1 MKTVVFYNGRIL
13 AQDGELPQ
21 GYVLVEN
28 GLIQRVQ
35 AGTPPSEWTN
45 VERIDLKGNILS
57 PGFIDLHT
65 HGAGG
70 CDFMDGTQQAVI
82 TAARMHLR
90 HGTTSL
96 CPTSMAS
103 NDEDLFRFFDCYRQA
118 KDVRNAMPHLLG
130 IHLEGPYFSPNQA
143 GAQPPEYMKKPYPE
157 HAQTVLEHAQGDV
170 VRWSC
175 APEVEGVLEL
185 GSLLQEQGILAS
197 IAHSDA
203 DYALVQRAIEHGFV
217 HLTHFYSGMSQ
228 MKRVNGRR
236 VLGLVEAGY
245 LCDAL
250 TVELIADGIHLPP
263 ELLRLIVKCKNHDSI
278 CLVTDSMRAAGM
290 PEGESVLGSLKN
302 GSRVQ
307 VRGGV
312 AYTADGQCYA
322 GSVATADR
330 LVRVMTQQAGLSIW
344 EAVCMIT
351 LNPAKLMK
359 IDWRTGSIA
368 EGKAADLVVFDQDIH
383 VQNVFV
389 NGLQVKLEWEN
400 RS

>member
-217 HLTHFYSGMSQ
+217 HLPCNGQYARGRNAGGRIRAGEPEKRQPGAGARRRGLYS
-228 MKRVNGRR
+228 RR
-236 VLGLVEAGY
+236 AVLCRQCRYSRPSCACY
-245 LCDAL
+245 DA
-250 TVELIADGIHLPP
+250 TGGTI
-263 ELLRLIVKCKNHDSI
+263 N
-278 CLVTDSMRAAGM
+278 M
-290 PEGESVLGSLKN
+290 GSSLYDN
-302 GSRVQ
+302 AQ
-307 VRGGV
+307 
-312 AYTADGQCYA
+312 
-322 GSVATADR
+322 
-330 LVRVMTQQAGLSIW
+330 
-344 EAVCMIT
+344 
-351 LNPAKLMK
+351 P
-359 IDWRTGSIA
+359 
-368 EGKAADLVVFDQDIH
+368 GKAD
-383 VQNVFV
+383 
-389 NGLQVKLEWEN
+389 EN
-400 RS
+400 RLAHRKYCGRKSGRSCGF